1 MTNPTKAEVFIRTV
15 AELRDEHRERRGTQQ
30 RLQERTKAE
39 KFVQAF
45 PAARGVSDTAPG
57 IAPGAT
63 SPQEKP
69 GQHPASQKQAEEI
82 SQLLRDGRIRQLRA
96 SDTAT
101 LRRLISVLERACEAT
116 RAAALSRI
124 LASRWQVDAEG
135 DKDSIGS
142 FADLYAALRRARIEL
157 RRREVAPTRAAQAAV
172 RHGAK
177 PCVAER
183 APPDRTTVASPW
195 ALR

>member
-45 PAARGVSDTAPG
+45 PAARGESDTAPS
-57 IAPGAT
+57 AT
-63 SPQEKP
+63 PPQEKP

-96 SDTAT
+96 SDTAA
-101 LRRLISVLERACEAT
+101 LRRLISVLEGACEAT

-124 LASRWQVDAEG
+124 LASRWQVDADG

-172 RHGAK
+172 RHSAK